1 VIVDLEKFILEERPH
16 WQSLEA
22 VLDALERDPESRM
35 SLDEAKRF
43 HYLYQRASADLAR
56 IMTFSGEPETSRYLE
71 SLVSRAYAEI
81 HETRDR
87 PHRFSPLRW
96 FFTTLPVTLRRHIGA
111 FGVSLAA
118 MLVGFVFGAMAV
130 SLDPGAKEVLVP
142 FPHLKGSPSER
153 VSQEESVQEDRL
165 EGIKMQGAAMYMTH
179 NTRISIATMALGVTW
194 GLGTLIVLFSNGV
207 VLGAVSMDYILAGQ
221 ARFLVAWLSPHGVI
235 EIPAIVLA
243 GQAGLVL
250 AGALIGWGR
259 RATLRT
265 RLREISGDLVTLIC
279 GVAVMLVWAGI
290 IESFVSQYHEPVLP
304 YSFKTGFAVVELI
317 LLVAFLTVSGEKGTS
332 HDKK

>member
-1 VIVDLEKFILEERPH
+1 VIVDLGRFIVEERPH
-16 WQSLEA
+16 WQALEA
-22 VLDALERDPESRM
+22 VLGRLERDPDSRM
-35 SLDEAKRF
+35 SLEEAKRF

-56 IMTFSGEPETSRYLE
+56 IITFSAEPEVRGYLE
-71 SLVSRAYAEI
+71 SLVSRAYTEV

-87 PHRFSPLRW
+87 PHQFSPLGW
-96 FFTTLPVTLRRHIGA
+96 FFTILPVTFRRHIGA

-118 MLVGFVFGAMAV
+118 MFVGFVFGAMAV
-130 SLDPGAKEVLVP
+130 SLDPGAKEILLP
-142 FPHLKGSPSER
+142 FPHLKGNPSER
-153 VSQEESVQEDRL
+153 VTKEESVKEDRL

-179 NTRISIATMALGVTW
+179 NTRVSIATMAFGATW
-194 GLGTLIVLFSNGV
+194 GVGTLILLFSNGAI
-207 VLGAVSMDYILAGQ
+207 LGAVSMDYVLAGE

-259 RATLRT
+259 RATLRM

-304 YSFKTGFAVVELI
+304 YSFKTGFAVVELF
-317 LLVAFLTVSGEKGTS
+317 LLVVFLAVSGRKGLS
-332 HDKK
+332 YDG